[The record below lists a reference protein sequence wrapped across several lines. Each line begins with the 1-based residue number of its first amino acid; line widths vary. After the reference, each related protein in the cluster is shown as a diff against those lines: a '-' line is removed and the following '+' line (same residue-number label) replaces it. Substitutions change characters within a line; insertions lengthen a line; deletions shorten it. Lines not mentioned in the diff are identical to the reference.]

1 MMLYININDIPI
13 VIVKNVDYCCFD
25 YDISKSEVINLLKK
39 FSTWKSLIHMKMQI
53 KEINIKNRVYNYY
66 FDNLIKAKS

>member
-13 VIVKNVDYCCFD
+13 VIVKNVDYCCID

-39 FSTWKSLIHMKMQI
+39 FST
-53 KEINIKNRVYNYY
+53 
-66 FDNLIKAKS
+66 

>member
-13 VIVKNVDYCCFD
+13 VIVKNVDYCCID